1 MFWGDLYTA
10 VALTGQNGFLI
21 TGLNSSKTDK
31 LRLGFSEPISLLIE
45 VKSNVYELLN
55 TV

>member
-1 MFWGDLYTA
+1 MFWGDLCTA

-31 LRLGFSEPISLLIE
+31 QRVGYFRTS
-45 VKSNVYELLN
+45 YA
-55 TV
+55 TYRG